1 MRKKLF
7 IGLLCM
13 ALSVVMAAPIDVLV
27 IEFNIDNASNID
39 LLDVRLMKG
48 TETVA
53 EGTDY
58 SVVLLSATGEE
69 LHTTYFDVEL
79 TAYGDNYPFLPGQ
92 EDVGVQVSLNETRA
106 VVRVPYDPQA
116 VSFEI
121 RDGSNVLLE
130 QDINL
135 CDNDGTCEP
144 ASGENYLS
152 CLADCPSGSDDDY
165 CDEVFDNKCDPD
177 CVEQGRADKDTD
189 CTCGNGV
196 CDPREDS
203 ITCPADC
210 GQAVNELTMMIYG
223 AIGAVIAVP
232 VVIVILVVVLRRR
245 KKKK

>member
-1 MRKKLF
+1 MRKL
-7 IGLLCM
+7 
-13 ALSVVMAAPIDVLV
+13 ALGFFCLMLSAALAAPIDVLV
-27 IEFNIDNASNID
+27 LEFNIDNASNID

-48 TETVA
+48 TETMA

-58 SVVLLSATGEE
+58 SVVLLSASDEV
-69 LHTTYFDVEL
+69 LHTTYFDVVL

-92 EDVGVQVSLNETRA
+92 EDVGVEVGLNETR
-106 VVRVPYDPQA
+106 VIVRVPYNSSA
-116 VSFEI
+116 AKFEI
-121 RDGSNVLLE
+121 REGTTVLLQ

-135 CDNDGTCEP
+135 CDGDGVCEP

-165 CDEVFDNKCDPD
+165 CDEVFDDKCDPD
-177 CVEQGRADKDTD
+177 CGEQGRADKDTD

-203 ITCPADC
+203 ITCPDDC
-210 GQAVNELTMMIYG
+210 GQAVNELTTMIYG
-223 AIGAVIAVP
+223 AIAGIIVIP
-232 VVIVILVVVLRRR
+232 VVIVVIVIVLRRR